1 MTSDQ
6 GFWERDAGVEA
17 VRNVLWSW
25 MSQPDEDRRRDECD
39 RLALALFRWQ
49 AQHNE
54 VYGEF
59 VRLMGVEPSAVDAV
73 NDIPFMPVELF
84 KSREVKST
92 AWPTDHIFRSSG
104 TSATPLR
111 AAHHLD
117 AAGTAWYR
125 KVAALAW
132 SSVWNTNVSEH
143 DWLGLLPGYVG
154 REDASLLAMLQGFC
168 EAAGHTGNRF
178 WMHDHASLSR
188 AFADWSAD
196 AARRPLV
203 LFGVTWALLDWVR
216 SAAADRPVWEGEVL
230 VVDTGGMKGRGEEP
244 TREEVLAELRGR
256 LPQARLASEYGMT
269 EMLSQG
275 YAKDGL
281 HHVFPKWVLPVVRD
295 PRDPGRTLLEGR
307 TGRVDVVDL
316 ANVHSCAFLATS
328 DAAQWR
334 PEGLKLLGR
343 MDHAEVRGCSL
354 LASE

>member
-6 GFWERDAGVEA
+6 GIWEQDAGVEA

-73 NDIPFMPVELF
+73 DDIPFMPVELF

-104 TSATPLR
+104 TSATPSR

-117 AAGTAWYR
+117 VAGTAWYR

-132 SSVWNTNVSEH
+132 SSVWNSEVSGH
-143 DWLGLLPGYVG
+143 DWMGLLPGYVG
-154 REDASLLAMLQGFC
+154 REDASLLAMLDGFC
-168 EAAGHTGNRF
+168 EAAGHMGNRF
-178 WMHDHASLSR
+178 WMHDHDSLSR
-188 AFADWSAD
+188 ALVDWSSD

-295 PRDPGRTLLEGR
+295 PRDPGRTLPEGR

>member
-1 MTSDQ
+1 MTSDH
-6 GFWERDAGVEA
+6 GLWGHGAGVEE

-25 MSQPDEDRRRDECD
+25 MSLPDSDRDRREFD

-49 AQHNE
+49 AHHNE
-54 VYGEF
+54 LYGEF
-59 VRLMGVEPSAVDAV
+59 VRLMDVQPSTIEALD
-73 NDIPFMPVELF
+73 DIPFMPVELF

-92 AWPTDHIFRSSG
+92 SWPTHHIFLSSG
-104 TSATPLR
+104 TSATNSR

-117 AAGTAWYR
+117 AAGGVWYR

-132 SSVWNTNVSEH
+132 SSVWNTNVSGH

-154 REDASLLAMLQGFC
+154 REDASLLTMLQGFC

-178 WMHDHASLSR
+178 WMHDHDSLSR
-188 AFADWSAD
+188 ALSDWSSETQ
-196 AARRPLV
+196 RRPLV

-216 SAAADRPVWEGEVL
+216 SAAADRFELDGEML

-281 HHVFPKWVLPVVRD
+281 HHTFPKWVLPLVRD
-295 PRDPGRTLLEGR
+295 PRDPSRTLSEGR

-343 MDHAEVRGCSL
+343 MDHAEVRGCSS

>member
-1 MTSDQ
+1 MTTDRGLWEQ
-6 GFWERDAGVEA
+6 GAGVEK
-17 VRNVLWSW
+17 VRNVLWAW
-25 MSQPDEDRRRDECD
+25 MSRSDSASDQGEFD

-49 AQHNE
+49 AQHND
-54 VYGEF
+54 VYREF
-59 VRLMGVEPSAVDAV
+59 VHLIGIQPLEVDAV
-73 NDIPFMPVELF
+73 DDIPFMPVEFF

-92 AWPTDHIFRSSG
+92 AWPTRHIFRSSG
-104 TSATPLR
+104 TSATPSQ

-117 AAGTAWYR
+117 EAGDEWYR
-125 KVAALAW
+125 NVAALAW
-132 SSVWNTNVSEH
+132 KSVWDTEVSGH

-178 WMHDHASLSR
+178 WMHDHNSLSS
-188 AFADWSAD
+188 ALSSWSSEAG
-196 AARRPLV
+196 RRPLV

-216 SAAADRPVWEGEVL
+216 SAASGRPVWEGEVL

-244 TREEVLAELRGR
+244 TREEVLEEVRGC
-256 LPQARLASEYGMT
+256 LPMARLASEYGMT

-281 HHVFPKWVLPVVRD
+281 HHTFPKWVSPLVRD
-295 PRDPGRTLLEGR
+295 PRDPRCTLPEGR
-307 TGRVDVVDL
+307 MGRLDVVDL
-316 ANVHSCAFLATS
+316 ANVHSCSFLATS
-328 DAAQWR
+328 DVAQWR

-343 MDHAEVRGCSL
+343 MDHSEVRGCSL

>member
-1 MTSDQ
+1 MTSDH
-6 GFWERDAGVEA
+6 GFWDHGAEVEA
-17 VRNVLWSW
+17 VRNALWSW
-25 MSQPDEDRRRDECD
+25 MGQLDPDRGQGEFD

-59 VRLMGVEPSAVDAV
+59 VRLMGVQPSAIEAV
-73 NDIPFMPVELF
+73 GDIPFMPVEMF

-92 AWPTDHIFRSSG
+92 SWSTHHIFRSSG
-104 TSATPLR
+104 TSATPSR

-117 AAGTAWYR
+117 LEGEGWYR

-132 SSVWNTNVSEH
+132 SSVWGTDVSRH

-168 EAAGHTGNRF
+168 EAAGHMGNRF
-178 WMHDHASLSR
+178 WMDDHDSLSR
-188 AFADWSAD
+188 ELSRWSSD
-196 AARRPLV
+196 GGRRPLV

-216 SAAADRPVWEGEVL
+216 NAPADRPIWEGEVL

-244 TREEVLAELRGR
+244 TREEVLAELRMR

-281 HHVFPKWVLPVVRD
+281 HHTFPKWVSPLVRD
-295 PRDPGRTLLEGR
+295 PRDPRRTLPKGR

-328 DAAQWR
+328 DVAQWR

-343 MDHAEVRGCSL
+343 MDHVEVRGCSL

>member
-1 MTSDQ
+1 M
-6 GFWERDAGVEA
+6 
-17 VRNVLWSW
+17 
-25 MSQPDEDRRRDECD
+25 
-39 RLALALFRWQ
+39 
-49 AQHNE
+49 
-54 VYGEF
+54 
-59 VRLMGVEPSAVDAV
+59 
-73 NDIPFMPVELF
+73 
-84 KSREVKST
+84 
-92 AWPTDHIFRSSG
+92 
-104 TSATPLR
+104 
-111 AAHHLD
+111 
-117 AAGTAWYR
+117 
-125 KVAALAW
+125 
-132 SSVWNTNVSEH
+132 
-143 DWLGLLPGYVG
+143 GLLPGYVG

-178 WMHDHASLSR
+178 WMHDHDSLSR
-188 AFADWSAD
+188 ALSDWDSD
-196 AARRPLV
+196 AQRRPLV

-216 SAAADRPVWEGEVL
+216 SAAADTPVWEGEVL

-281 HHVFPKWVLPVVRD
+281 HHTFPKWVSRWFETHVTRAGHCLMGVRD
-295 PRDPGRTLLEGR
+295 GSTWW
-307 TGRVDVVDL
+307 TL

>member
-6 GFWERDAGVEA
+6 GFWEQGAGVAE

-25 MSQPDEDRRRDECD
+25 MSQPDADRRRDEFD

-49 AQHNE
+49 AHHND

-59 VRLMGVEPSAVDAV
+59 VRLMGVEPSAVDAID
-73 NDIPFMPVELF
+73 DIPFMPVELF
-84 KSREVKST
+84 NSREVKST
-92 AWPTDHIFRSSG
+92 SWPTDHIFRSSG
-104 TSATPLR
+104 TSATPSR

-117 AAGTAWYR
+117 AAGGAWYR

-132 SSVWNTNVSEH
+132 SSVWNSDVSGH
-143 DWLGLLPGYVG
+143 DWMGLLPGYVG

-168 EAAGHTGNRF
+168 EAAGHIGNRF
-178 WMHDHASLSR
+178 WMHDHDSLSR
-188 AFADWSAD
+188 ALVDWSSD

-216 SAAADRPVWEGEVL
+216 SAAADSPVWEGEVL

-281 HHVFPKWVLPVVRD
+281 HHVFPNWVMPLVRD
-295 PRDPGRTLLEGR
+295 PRDPRRTLPEGR

-328 DAAQWR
+328 DAAQRR

>member
-1 MTSDQ
+1 
-6 GFWERDAGVEA
+6 
-17 VRNVLWSW
+17 
-25 MSQPDEDRRRDECD
+25 MSQPDADRRRDEFD
-39 RLALALFRWQ
+39 RLTLALFRWQ
-49 AQHNE
+49 AHHND

-59 VRLMGVEPSAVDAV
+59 VRLMGVEPSAVDAID
-73 NDIPFMPVELF
+73 DIPFMPVELF

-92 AWPTDHIFRSSG
+92 SWPTDHVFRSSG
-104 TSATPLR
+104 TSATPSR

-117 AAGTAWYR
+117 AAGGAWYR

-132 SSVWNTNVSEH
+132 SSVWNTDVSGH

-178 WMHDHASLSR
+178 WMHDHDSLSR
-188 AFADWSAD
+188 ALSDWSSD
-196 AARRPLV
+196 AQRRPLV

-216 SAAADRPVWEGEVL
+216 SAAADTPVWEGEVL

-275 YAKDGL
+275 YARDGL
-281 HHVFPKWVLPVVRD
+281 HHVFPKWVMPLVRD
-295 PRDPGRTLLEGR
+295 PRDPRRTLPEGR

>member
-1 MTSDQ
+1 MTSDH
-6 GFWERDAGVEA
+6 GLWEHGAGLEA

-25 MSQPDEDRRRDECD
+25 MSLPDTDRRRDEFD

-49 AQHNE
+49 AHHNE

-59 VRLMGVEPSAVDAV
+59 VRLMGVEPPAVNAVD
-73 NDIPFMPVELF
+73 DIPFMPVELF

-92 AWPTDHIFRSSG
+92 SWPTDHIFRSSG

-117 AAGTAWYR
+117 AAGGAWYR

-132 SSVWNTNVSEH
+132 SSVWNTDVSGH
-143 DWLGLLPGYVG
+143 DWLGLLPGYLG

-168 EAAGHTGNRF
+168 ESAGHTGNRL
-178 WMHDHASLSR
+178 WMHDHDSLSR
-188 AFADWSAD
+188 ALSDWDSD
-196 AARRPLV
+196 AQRRPLV

-216 SAAADRPVWEGEVL
+216 SAASDTPVWEGEVL

-256 LPQARLASEYGMT
+256 LPRARLASEYGMT

-281 HHVFPKWVLPVVRD
+281 HHTFPKWVSPLVRD
-295 PRDPGRTLLEGR
+295 PRDPRRTLPKGR

-328 DAAQWR
+328 DVAQWR

>member
-1 MTSDQ
+1 VD
-6 GFWERDAGVEA
+6 E

-25 MSQPDEDRRRDECD
+25 MSQPDADRDRDEFD

-49 AQHNE
+49 AHHND

-59 VRLMGVEPSAVDAV
+59 VRLMGVEPSVVDAID
-73 NDIPFMPVELF
+73 DIPFMPVELF
-84 KSREVKST
+84 KTREVKATS
-92 AWPTDHIFRSSG
+92 WPTDHVFRSSG
-104 TSATPLR
+104 TSATPSR

-117 AAGTAWYR
+117 AAGGAWYR
-125 KVAALAW
+125 KVTALAW
-132 SSVWNTNVSEH
+132 SSVWNTEVSGH

-154 REDASLLAMLQGFC
+154 REDASLLSMLQGFC
-168 EAAGHTGNRF
+168 EDAGHTGNRF
-178 WMHDHASLSR
+178 WMHDHDSLSH
-188 AFADWSAD
+188 ALTDWSSD
-196 AARRPLV
+196 VARRPLV

-216 SAAADRPVWEGEVL
+216 SGPEASPAWEGEVL

-244 TREEVLAELRGR
+244 TREEVLAELWGR

-295 PRDPGRTLLEGR
+295 PRDPGRTLPEGR

-334 PEGLKLLGR
+334 REGLKLLGR